1 MLVVGSRGGGGG
13 CCRSRVV
20 SVRACSRWLR
30 SNASRRAVRDE
41 VKREA
46 RAVTGSEFAVSE
58 SPGLSH
64 AGSMLMTCRSKG
76 VHCAPDW
83 ARPQRGGEECRRIRD
98 RETEHDLEMVDG
110 RRRDPDLLRPAAG

>member
-1 MLVVGSRGGGGG
+1 MGKA
-13 CCRSRVV
+13 V
-20 SVRACSRWLR
+20 SERRRDARRRIGHCSRWLR

-64 AGSMLMTCRSKG
+64 AGSMLT
-76 VHCAPDW
+76 DW
-83 ARPQRGGEECRRIRD
+83 TRPQRGGEECRRIRD

-110 RRRDPDLLRPAAG
+110 RRRDPDLLRPA